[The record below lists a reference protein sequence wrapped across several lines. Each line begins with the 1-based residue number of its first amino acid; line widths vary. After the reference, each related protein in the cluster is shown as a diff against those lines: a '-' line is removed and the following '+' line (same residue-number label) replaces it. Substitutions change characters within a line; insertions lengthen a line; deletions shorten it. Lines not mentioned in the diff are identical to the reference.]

1 MSNKTFL
8 KSINSIPSPQKITP
22 KQHEFARLIA
32 EEHLTSSDAY
42 RRAYKPNILA
52 KNKSVH
58 EMACRV
64 MTNIK
69 VQSMI
74 RSIQHKR
81 EEDNRMRAIRR
92 EEFVLKKLMEEV
104 EQCDQA
110 SSRIRALELLGKTV
124 SMFSNK
130 VEIKTKQIDRT
141 SEELIEDLKLKL
153 QKLLSDQY

>member
-8 KSINSIPSPQKITP
+8 KSINSVPSPQKITA
-22 KQHEFARLIA
+22 KQYEFARLVA

-42 RRAYKPNILA
+42 RKAYKPNILA

-74 RSIQHKR
+74 RSIQHER
-81 EEDNRMRAIRR
+81 AEDNRIRAIRR

-104 EQCDQA
+104 EEGDQA

-124 SMFSNK
+124 YMFSNK
-130 VEIKTKQIDRT
+130 VEIKTKKIDRT
-141 SEELIEDLKLKL
+141 SEELTEDLKLKL

>member
-1 MSNKTFL
+1 MNQYIL
-8 KSINSIPSPQKITP
+8 NIPLAKQKITA
-22 KQHEFARLIA
+22 KQHEFARLVA

-42 RRAYKPNILA
+42 RKAYKPNILA

-74 RSIQHKR
+74 SSIQHKR
-81 EEDNRMRAIRR
+81 EEENRTRAIRR
-92 EEFVLKKLMEEV
+92 EEYVLKKLTEEV
-104 EQCDQA
+104 EQGDQA

-124 SMFSNK
+124 SMFSDSVK
-130 VEIKTKQIDRT
+130 METKKIDRT
-141 SEELIEDLKLKL
+141 AKEVTEDLKLKL
-153 QKLLSDQY
+153 QKLLSDQC